1 MYRKP
6 TFAGQY
12 QHWNSFCP
20 TQRKLNLIDLL
31 VDRALKICT
40 KCNLPEEL
48 SKVRE
53 ILTSNGYPISIINK
67 RIKMKMKCSDESKIC
82 GPQKCPVYLR
92 LPYLGDFS
100 ERITK
105 TIRHHV
111 EKTFMS
117 VNMRTVFSTKSILS
131 KSTKDV
137 LPSLTKSKVVYQFKC
152 AHCDSVYVGRTL
164 RRLNERI
171 DEHVPKSLKKLLT
184 TTTTQPTPPPRNASA
199 YKLRENPTKR
209 NEGIRGSI
217 PKYLDSAIGAHLAFN
232 PDTCGKSYTDE
243 SFSILASARTDYH
256 LKVLEATFIN
266 YIKPDLCRQKK
277 FTYHTLLF
285 PNHDL
290 LN

>member
-1 MYRKP
+1 
-6 TFAGQY
+6 
-12 QHWNSFCP
+12 
-20 TQRKLNLIDLL
+20 
-31 VDRALKICT
+31 
-40 KCNLPEEL
+40 
-48 SKVRE
+48 
-53 ILTSNGYPISIINK
+53 
-67 RIKMKMKCSDESKIC
+67 
-82 GPQKCPVYLR
+82 
-92 LPYLGDFS
+92 
-100 ERITK
+100 
-105 TIRHHV
+105 
-111 EKTFMS
+111 MS
-117 VNMRTVFSTKSILS
+117 VNMRIVFSTKSILP

-256 LKVLEATFIN
+256 LKVLEATFTN

-277 FTYHTLLF
+277 LILRHFF
-285 PNHDL
+285 FEKIQV
-290 LN
+290 LNDFDQIVF